1 MSSLRMTYPAIFRR
15 EDNGGYFIDFPD
27 IQGAYTGINQDDLG
41 YGVAM
46 AEEVLGMVLSD
57 YVEHGETL
65 PKASNIKDLEVD
77 SNSFATLVSIDL
89 EKYLKDNTLV
99 KKTLT
104 IPQWASDLG
113 NRSGVN
119 FSKLLTEAI
128 VQNLTYKG

>member
-1 MSSLRMTYPAIFRR
+1 MSSLRMTYPAIFQR

-27 IQGAYTGINQDDLG
+27 IQGAYTGINKDDLG
-41 YGVAM
+41 YAVAM

-65 PKASNIKDLEVD
+65 PKASNIKDLAVD
-77 SNSFATLVSIDL
+77 SNSFATLISVDL
-89 EKYLKDNTLV
+89 AKYLKDNTLV

-104 IPQWASDLG
+104 IPRWASDLG
-113 NRSGVN
+113 NRSGIN

-128 VQNLTYKG
+128 VQNSTYKG

>member
-1 MSSLRMTYPAIFRR
+1 MNSLRMTYPAIFRR

>member
-1 MSSLRMTYPAIFRR
+1 MTYPAIFRR

-27 IQGAYTGINQDDLG
+27 IQGAYTGINIDDLG
-41 YGVAM
+41 YGVEM

-65 PKASNIKDLEVD
+65 PKASNIKVLAVD
-77 SNSFATLVSIDL
+77 SNSFATLISVDL
-89 EKYLKDNTLV
+89 AKYLKDNTLV

-104 IPQWASDLG
+104 IPRWASDLG
-113 NRSGVN
+113 NRSGIN

-128 VQNLTYKG
+128 VQNSTYKG